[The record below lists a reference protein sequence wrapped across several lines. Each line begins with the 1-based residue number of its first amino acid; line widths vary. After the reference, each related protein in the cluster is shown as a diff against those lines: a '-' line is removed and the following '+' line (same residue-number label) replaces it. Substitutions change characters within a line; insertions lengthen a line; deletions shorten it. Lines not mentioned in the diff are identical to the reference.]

1 MALMELKERYVLK
14 YKQQRQRERKGGRK
28 QRKKKGMRKGRGE
41 KRREGGE
48 GKGARVLGRKGM

>member
-1 MALMELKERYVLK
+1 MELKERYVLK